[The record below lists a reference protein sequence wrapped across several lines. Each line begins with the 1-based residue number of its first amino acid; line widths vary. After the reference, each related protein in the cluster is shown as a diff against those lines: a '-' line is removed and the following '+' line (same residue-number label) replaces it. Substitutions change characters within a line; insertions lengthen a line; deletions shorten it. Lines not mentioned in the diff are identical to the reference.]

1 MKPEDLLKEVLT
13 EAPVVYTESVED
25 SDGNEF
31 FYLKVTVDTDDSI
44 CITQDLEEE
53 ESVCLTIEQL
63 ESILETAKSYI
74 ETK

>member
-1 MKPEDLLKEVLT
+1 MKPEDLLKEVFT
-13 EAPVVYTESVED
+13 EAPVVYAESVED
-25 SDGNEF
+25 SDGDEF
-31 FYLKVTVDTDDSI
+31 FYLKVTVDTDNSI

-63 ESILETAKSYI
+63 ESILIAAKSYI